1 MISPSIDK
9 LKKEI
14 ILTTARSGGPG
25 GQHVNK
31 VETKVVLRWNIPQ
44 SEVLTDPEK
53 ELLKLALAKRI
64 TKDGD
69 LIIAVDSKRS
79 QLRNREIA
87 LKKLDQMLAKA
98 FQKKKKRKPTQPSKA
113 VMKKRLESK
122 KRHSDKKAL
131 RKRVL

>member
-1 MISPSIDK
+1 MSPSLDK

-113 VMKKRLESK
+113 VMKKRLDSK

>member
-1 MISPSIDK
+1 MSPSLDK

>member
-1 MISPSIDK
+1 MSPSIDK